1 MTITLVLPQPP
12 AYSETFFNSKIKGL
26 QESGNKV
33 ILVTAS
39 TSKTYTNCKHK
50 QHPEVNQNTLVQLIK
65 MVVVFISLVPHLKK
79 VIKYIQLEKKE
90 GTSLKRILEKV
101 YMNSTLLKLKTYWLH
116 FGFATMAIDRELVA
130 KAIGAKM
137 GVSLRGYDMAVY
149 PLKDPQCYNLT
160 WKKVDKVHSISK
172 FLYDKALTNGLS
184 TYTEIEIIHPA
195 VDISKVKSTDTNQ
208 SSNKIIK
215 LITVARLHW
224 VKGIDDLIETAFLLK
239 QAKIDFEWQVI
250 GDVDTEDAERYLYH
264 VFQKGLKNEV
274 KFLGKQTHQQT
285 IEFIKTADVYVQTSL
300 SEGFCNAVLEAQAL
314 GKLCIVSDAEGLS
327 ENILNSETG
336 WVVPRNQPQ
345 RLANKILKILQLPSI
360 EKIRIQKN
368 AQLRVQDE
376 FNLEKQAKSFSEF
389 YLLIMKN

>member
-160 WKKVDKVHSISK
+160 WKKVNKVHSISK
-172 FLYDKALTNGLS
+172 FLYDKALTNGLR

-285 IEFIKTADVYVQTSL
+285 IEFIKTADIYLQTSL

-314 GKLCIVSDAEGLS
+314 GKLCVAYHSGGIPENIIDKKTGFIVTKGKPQLLAKKIKEVLDLS
-327 ENILNSETG
+327 ET
-336 WVVPRNQPQ
+336 
-345 RLANKILKILQLPSI
+345 
-360 EKIRIQKN
+360 EKHKIQKN
-368 AQLRVQDE
+368 AQLRVQNE
-376 FNLEKQAKSFSEF
+376 FNLEKQKVEF
-389 YLLIMKN
+389 NLFYEIH

>member
-90 GTSLKRILEKV
+90 GTSLKRIAEKV
-101 YMNSTLLKLKTYWLH
+101 YINASLLKLKTDWLH
-116 FGFATMAIDRELVA
+116 FGFATMAINRELVA
-130 KAIGAKM
+130 TAIGAKM

-160 WKKVDKVHSISK
+160 WKKVNKVHSISK
-172 FLYDKALTNGLS
+172 FLYDKALTNGLR

-285 IEFIKTADVYVQTSL
+285 IEFIKTADIYVQTSL
-300 SEGFCNAVLEAQAL
+300 SEGFCNAVLEAQVL
-314 GKLCIVSDAEGLS
+314 GKLCVAYHSGGIPENIIDKKTGFIVTKGKPQLLVKKIKEVLDLS
-327 ENILNSETG
+327 ET
-336 WVVPRNQPQ
+336 
-345 RLANKILKILQLPSI
+345 
-360 EKIRIQKN
+360 EKHQIQKN
-368 AQLRVQDE
+368 SQLRVQNE
-376 FNLEKQAKSFSEF
+376 NNLEKQKMEF
-389 YLLIMKN
+389 NNFYN